1 MTASTPARSADR
13 SLRPETVKH
22 YLETIFYIQFEEPS
36 VRPGRIAEWV
46 GVSAPTISVTLKRL
60 AADGWITVSGDRTV
74 RLTDRG
80 GELAESIVRTHRLL
94 ERWLTDSLG
103 MDWASADQAAQEIA
117 PGVSDEVAARLD
129 EHLGHPRTCPHGN
142 VIPGRT
148 APYGA
153 LSSLAELTAGTPAVV
168 RRISEVAEHD
178 APDLLRRLDGH
189 GVITGAV
196 VEVAE
201 RMPGAD
207 AVSIMV
213 DDRSL
218 ALGQDVAALIWV
230 EPIRSTPVRRAS
242 R

>member
-1 MTASTPARSADR
+1 VTATTPARNPDR

-60 AADGWITVSGDRTV
+60 AADGWITVGADRSV
-74 RLTDRG
+74 RLTQRG
-80 GELAESIVRTHRLL
+80 REMAESIVRTHRLL

-117 PGVSDEVAARLD
+117 PGVSDDVAARLD
-129 EHLGHPRTCPHGN
+129 DHLGHPQTCPHGN
-142 VIPGRT
+142 VIPGRQ
-148 APYGA
+148 APYGT
-153 LSSLAELTAGTPAVV
+153 LTSLAELPVGAPAVV

-189 GVITGAV
+189 GVVTGTTVA
-196 VEVAE
+196 VAE

-207 AVSIMV
+207 AVSILV
-213 DDRSL
+213 DDRTL

-230 EPIRSTPVRRAS
+230 EPATAARGRRAS

>member
-1 MTASTPARSADR
+1 MTAATPARSPDR

-60 AADGWITVSGDRTV
+60 AADGWITVDADRSV

-80 GELAESIVRTHRLL
+80 REMAESIVRTHRLL

-103 MDWASADQAAQEIA
+103 MDWASADQSAQEIA

-129 EHLGHPRTCPHGN
+129 DHLGHPKTCPHGN
-142 VIPGRT
+142 VIPGRA

-153 LSSLAELTAGTPAVV
+153 LTSLAELPVGAPAVV

-189 GVITGAV
+189 GVVTGTA

-207 AVSIMV
+207 AVSLLV
-213 DDRSL
+213 DGRTL

-230 EPIRSTPVRRAS
+230 EPMSGKNARRSSP
-242 R
+242 